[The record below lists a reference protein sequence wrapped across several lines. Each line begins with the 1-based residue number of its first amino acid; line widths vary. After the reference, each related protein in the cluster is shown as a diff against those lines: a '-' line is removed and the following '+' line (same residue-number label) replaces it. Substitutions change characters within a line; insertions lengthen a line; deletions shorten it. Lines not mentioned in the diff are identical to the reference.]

1 MNLFELI
8 HPTGKFKEAL
18 KDFEIL
24 KNSKPSDKFYLE
36 KYVDCQKIVKRIAF
50 ERAIAVEEV
59 PISKSIDLD
68 SMVIESSY
76 TGPVM
81 TEGKLTRDFMLQTIE
96 TFKNRKLIHKKF
108 AFTII
113 LEAEKLFRSLPTM
126 VDIDIPDKKN
136 SP

>member
-1 MNLFELI
+1 M
-8 HPTGKFKEAL
+8 
-18 KDFEIL
+18 
-24 KNSKPSDKFYLE
+24 
-36 KYVDCQKIVKRIAF
+36 VKRIAF

-76 TGPVM
+76 TGPM
-81 TEGKLTRDFMLQTIE
+81 LTDGKVTREFMLETIE

-113 LEAEKLFRSLPTM
+113 LEAEKLFRSLPTL
-126 VDIDIPDKKN
+126 VDIEIPDKKKFTVIGDVHGQFYDLVN
-136 SP
+136 IFELNGLPSEENPYLFNGDFVDRYV